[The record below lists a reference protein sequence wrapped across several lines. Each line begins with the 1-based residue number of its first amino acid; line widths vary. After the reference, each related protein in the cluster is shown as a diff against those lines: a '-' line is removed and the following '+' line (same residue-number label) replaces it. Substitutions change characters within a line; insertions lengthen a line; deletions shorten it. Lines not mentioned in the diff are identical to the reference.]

1 MLIHQQKFHEAHLCS
16 SVLTLK
22 MHARPSS
29 TSEQEFAFWG
39 DEHPDHFS
47 SGGREPEFQGNA
59 NSEEEEEEGFRVY
72 SPPLW
77 KTNRSSSKKESLPL
91 LPHNHH
97 YSNLS
102 SNSRRQAIIDGRKEL
117 MEMVQHLPES
127 CYELSLKD
135 IVAEEHS
142 LQEGEE
148 DSSTVA
154 KDETF
159 DEFKAK
165 APLIK
170 LNRKKDIKKG
180 TLIELYETNLMSKHD
195 YGNFQKSTYLEH
207 FYKRNK
213 HL

>member
-1 MLIHQQKFHEAHLCS
+1 
-16 SVLTLK
+16 

-47 SGGREPEFQGNA
+47 SGGREPEFQ
-59 NSEEEEEEGFRVY
+59 
-72 SPPLW
+72 
-77 KTNRSSSKKESLPL
+77 
-91 LPHNHH
+91 
-97 YSNLS
+97 
-102 SNSRRQAIIDGRKEL
+102 
-117 MEMVQHLPES
+117 
-127 CYELSLKD
+127 
-135 IVAEEHS
+135 EEHS

-180 TLIELYETNLMSKHD
+180 QITRTKTNITAALTSTIGFET
-195 YGNFQKSTYLEH
+195 E
-207 FYKRNK
+207 
-213 HL
+213 